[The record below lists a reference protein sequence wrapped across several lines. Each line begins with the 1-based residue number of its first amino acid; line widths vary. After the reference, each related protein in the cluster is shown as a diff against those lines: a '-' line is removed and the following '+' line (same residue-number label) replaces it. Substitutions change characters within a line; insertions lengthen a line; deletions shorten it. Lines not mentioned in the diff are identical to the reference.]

1 MGVGP
6 VGGGDRGT
14 RNKEKQNKTNNKRN
28 CVFIHQS
35 YVCLVYID
43 WYR

>member
-14 RNKEKQNKTNNKRN
+14 RNKENKTKQTTREI
-28 CVFIHQS
+28 VFS
-35 YVCLVYID
+35 YISLMFA
-43 WYR
+43 